1 MEELA
6 KFVAELRQN
15 EASGILVSVPGM
27 GASYYCKKLVEKDPS
42 IRYINMEGQ
51 ELTKFNILD
60 FGFDRDG
67 EAGKKVDDYFK
78 KALPDQKFLVILNRP
93 DFVELGKL
101 DEYFFA
107 RRVYKQLWFKA
118 NDLEAT
124 RSMVSE
130 FIDNPDEV
138 LINKIFELS
147 GGLRRIIKYFAVNKV
162 LVELGVQELVKRED
176 LQRLLIPSVLV
187 INKISED
194 LLEKLGLKKNELMKE
209 MGKNIASVIDIKVN
223 QEMKLVENGQLGET
237 LTKIE
242 KQILEL
248 ALTELENVITK
259 EKIASQ
265 KWGEG
270 SYDEYSDQAISKTIQ
285 RLNAKLQK
293 HLFEPIPQVG
303 YKLKA
308 NA

>member
-27 GASYYCKKLVEKDPS
+27 GASYFCKRLVENDPS
-42 IRYINMEGQ
+42 IRYINIEGR
-51 ELTKFNILD
+51 ELAKFNILD
-60 FGFDRDG
+60 FDFDRDG
-67 EAGKKVDDYFK
+67 EAGRKVDDYFK
-78 KALPDQKFLVILNRP
+78 KAMPDQKFLVIVNRP
-93 DFVELGKL
+93 DLIESGKL

-107 RRVYKQLWFKA
+107 RRVYKQFWFRS
-118 NDLEAT
+118 NDLEMT
-124 RSMVSE
+124 RLMVSE
-130 FIDNPDEV
+130 FVSSPDEGLV
-138 LINKIFELS
+138 KRIFDLS
-147 GGLRRIIKYFAVNKV
+147 GGLRRIIKYFAVNKN
-162 LVELGVQELVKRED
+162 LVDLDLQELSKRED

-187 INKISED
+187 INKVSGE
-194 LLEKLGLKKNELMKE
+194 LLNKLGLKINELMKE
-209 MGKNIASVIDIKVN
+209 MVKNVSKVIDIRVN
-223 QEMKLVENGQLGET
+223 QEMKLVENGQVGEG

-248 ALTELENVITK
+248 AVSVPENVITK
-259 EKIASQ
+259 ENIASQ

-303 YKLKA
+303 YKLRR
-308 NA
+308 ND

>member
-27 GASYYCKKLVEKDPS
+27 GASYFCKKLVENDPS
-42 IRYINMEGQ
+42 IRYINIEGQ
-51 ELTKFNILD
+51 DLATFNILD
-60 FGFDRDG
+60 FDFDRDG
-67 EAGKKVDDYFK
+67 DSGRKVDDYFK

-93 DFVELGKL
+93 DFVESGKI
-101 DEYFFA
+101 DECFFA

-124 RSMVSE
+124 RLMVLE
-130 FIDNPDEV
+130 FIDNPDEI

-147 GGLRRIIKYFAVNKV
+147 GGLRRIIKYFAVNK
-162 LVELGVQELVKRED
+162 ELVDLDVQALVNRED

-187 INKISED
+187 INKTSEES
-194 LLEKLGLKKNELMKE
+194 LSKLGLKTNELMKE
-209 MGKNIASVIDIKVN
+209 LIKNVVEIIDIKVN
-223 QEMKLVENGQLGET
+223 KDMRLIENGQDGET

-248 ALTELENVITK
+248 ALSESENVITK